1 LKNYLNIICSNLKL
15 SAKLGSILFLLLIFT
30 HPIFSQRKKSPIDEM
45 KAAAEVH
52 MKAGRYGEAIDLL
65 NKYVAQRPQR
75 YDGYHLRGLAY
86 EQRTQ
91 YKNSVLDL
99 QRAYKLA
106 RGTVKSK
113 IKKDLDRV
121 IKIWHTLLRKK
132 IEGHLREIA
141 IDPTNP
147 FNYLEIGKSYR
158 WLEEWGTAEEWY
170 DKYLAMDDNASPDE
184 IIRYTVILTHT
195 KHIKKGEIILKKYVE
210 RYPNDWR
217 LWSRYGYFTMW
228 LSKYSIAKKAFE
240 NALSFK
246 PFFKEAQDGLDIVTR
261 KPYVTQYDPRS
272 FEKEYPVD
280 KYYRLLRKHPNSV
293 DLRFKL
299 VNQLIKADRMEEA
312 LQQLDIIG
320 EDHSDD
326 PRYQEKLQY
335 VNDFRDKVYS
345 KKIDYYTKK
354 LEKDST
360 DKEAVSKLADY
371 YSRLQNYDKAYSLL
385 DNYFINVPGEKNSA
399 MRFQYAKAAAWAREF
414 DKSIQIMDGLLK
426 ESPNNLDYQLFR
438 AQVSIWHNVD
448 SDLAKQYLE
457 NVLAKRP
464 DNADAHIALAS
475 LLVSEKDFEEAQ
487 KHADIAKK
495 LSPKNHQN
503 EVLQSR
509 IDFEKMRAEEEKL
522 YAILNE
528 GREKVIAGDC
538 EGALPFYEEYLSK
551 AEPNDL
557 ITKEYGDALFCA
569 NQYDNALT
577 TYEEVLANGFNYAA
591 ALNRGKVLYAMGD
604 SLASIDAFR
613 QLVKEEP
620 DEFDPRL
627 YLGDSYA
634 KASFSDSA
642 RTIYDSLLTWDLD
655 STEIAMVNQRIGWLP
670 LSGIN
675 AILATFPNYIG
686 FAPSFTY
693 YADNISFKYSNVGA
707 RLDFGITEFL
717 TAGVSFYRHTLSAN
731 RNSLSDSLLN
741 RQANTGVAFTGN
753 RTFTTF
759 KGNVTVSLSK
769 RFRFGGGFGSLNSS
783 DGLNETDN
791 DFFMHY
797 ENKGV
802 FSIAANYMNT
812 DAAIV
817 LYSPYLIDT
826 RMNAKFWGFD
836 GYYQHASGLKFT
848 SHFDYISVTDGNEG
862 NNFWVRLG
870 KYFYDNLIAGYEYYY
885 SNWAYDSPAYY
896 SPINYESH
904 SIWIDAELEKSKE
917 LNLNFGGKIGYI
929 TSSSFLLFDGFISGN
944 YRPYSRLLI
953 TGRLSAGSTEQYN
966 SSYKSFSASLSAYW
980 TIY

>member
-1 LKNYLNIICSNLKL
+1 MKNFSKIICYKFIPSTKL
-15 SAKLGSILFLLLIFT
+15 ILSFLLLIVLT
-30 HPIFSQRKKSPIDEM
+30 TQSFSQKKRSLIDGM
-45 KAAAEVH
+45 KTAAKAH

-65 NKYVAQRPQR
+65 NKYVAQRPQKA
-75 YDGYHLRGLAY
+75 DGYHLRGLAY

-99 QRAYKLA
+99 RRAYKLA
-106 RGTVKSK
+106 RGNIKSK

-121 IKIWHTLLRKK
+121 IKIWHAQLRKK

-141 IDPTNP
+141 IDPSNP

-170 DKYLAMDDNASPDE
+170 DKYLSMDDNASPDE

-240 NALSFK
+240 RALSFK

-280 KYYRLLRKHPNSV
+280 KYYRLLRKRPNNV

-299 VNQLIKADRMEEA
+299 VNELIKADRMEEA

-326 PRYQEKLQY
+326 PRYEEKLQY
-335 VNDFRDKVYS
+335 VNDYRDKVYS
-345 KKIDYYTKK
+345 EKIDYYTKK
-354 LEKDST
+354 IEKDST
-360 DKEAVSKLADY
+360 DKKAVSELANY
-371 YSRLQNYDKAYSLL
+371 YNRLQRYDDAYSLL
-385 DNYFINVPGEKNSA
+385 DNYFTNIPDEKSKT
-399 MRFQYAKAAAWAREF
+399 MRFQYAKTAAWAREF
-414 DKSIQIMDGLLK
+414 DKAIKIMDGLLK
-426 ESPNNLDYQLFR
+426 ESPDNLDYQLFR

-448 SDLAKQYLE
+448 PDLAKQYLE
-457 NVLAKRP
+457 NVLAQKP
-464 DNADAHIALAS
+464 NNSEAHIAMAS
-475 LLVSEKDFEEAQ
+475 LLISEKDFEEAQ
-487 KHADIAKK
+487 KNADIAKK

-522 YAILNE
+522 YSILNE
-528 GREKVIAGDC
+528 GREKVIEGDC
-538 EGALPFYEEYLSK
+538 AAALPFYEEYLSK

-577 TYEEVLANGFNYAA
+577 TYEEVLANGYNYAA

-604 SLASIDAFR
+604 SLASIQAFHK
-613 QLVKEEP
+613 LVNKEPE
-620 DEFDPRL
+620 EFDPRL

-642 RTIYDSLLTWDLD
+642 RAVYDSLLTWDLD

-670 LSGIN
+670 LTGID
-675 AILATFPNYIG
+675 AILSTFPNYIG

-693 YADNISFKYSNVGA
+693 YADNISFKYSNIGA
-707 RLDFGITEFL
+707 RMDLGITNFL
-717 TAGVSFYRHTLSAN
+717 SAGVSFFRHTLSAN
-731 RNSLSDSLLN
+731 RNSLNDSLLN
-741 RQANTGVAFTGN
+741 RQANTGVTFTGN

-759 KGNVTVSLSK
+759 KGIVTVSLSK
-769 RFRFGGGFGSLNSS
+769 KFRFGGGFGSLNSS

-791 DFFMHY
+791 DFFIHY
-797 ENKGV
+797 EDKHV

-826 RMNAKFWGFD
+826 RMMAKFWGLD
-836 GYYQHASGLKFT
+836 GYYQHASGLKLT
-848 SHFDYISVTDGNEG
+848 SHFDYIKVTDGNEG

-870 KYFYDNLIAGYEYYY
+870 KYFYDNLSAGYEYYY
-885 SNWAYDSPAYY
+885 SIWAYDSPAYY
-896 SPINYESH
+896 SPLSYESH
-904 SIWIDAELEKSKE
+904 SIWIDAELENGKE
-917 LNLNFGGKIGYI
+917 IKLNLGGKIGYI
-929 TSSSFLLFDGFISGN
+929 TSDSFLILDGFISGN

-953 TGRLSAGSTEQYN
+953 SGRLEA
-966 SSYKSFSASLSAYW
+966 SSKIGRAHV
-980 TIY
+980 